1 MDSMHGWKARFFLIW
16 TGQAFSLFGSSLAGF
31 GVVWWM
37 TQTTGSATVL
47 ALATMMTILPGV
59 LLGPFAGALVDRWDR
74 RVVMM
79 VADTVAALAALA
91 LMLLF
96 WAGDMQIWQV
106 YTIMLVRSVAGAFHS
121 PAMQASTSLLV
132 PQEQLTRVAGLN
144 QMLQGVSSI
153 GAPPLAALLV
163 TVLPLPAMMAIDV
176 VTALI
181 AVGTMSLVRVPKP
194 PRSAEVT
201 SVRQDVVEGLRY
213 IWHWPG
219 LRLVMVFACVINLL
233 LTPAFSLMP
242 ILVTRHFEGGA
253 LQLAGMEA
261 GMGIGIIVG
270 GVLLGVWGGFKRRIL
285 TAVLGMAGMTA
296 ATLMI
301 GLAPSSLFTLGVA
314 GMVTMGVMSS
324 LTNGPLF
331 AIMQTVVAPEMQGR
345 VFTVMGSI
353 SMGMSPIG
361 LAFAGPLSDAFGVQ
375 SWYLV
380 GSAAIFLLLIAC
392 LASPAIM
399 RLEEGHSGQAGRALA
414 AEG

>member
-1 MDSMHGWKARFFLIW
+1 MDSMQGWKARFFLIW
-16 TGQAFSLFGSSLAGF
+16 SGQAISIFGSSLAGF

-47 ALATMMTILPGV
+47 ALATMMTMLPGIII
-59 LLGPFAGALVDRWDR
+59 GPFAGALVDRWDR

-79 VADTVAALAALA
+79 VADTVAALAALT

-96 WAGDMQIWQV
+96 WSGGIEIWHV
-106 YTIMLVRSVAGAFHS
+106 YLIMLVRSLAGAFHF

-132 PQEQLTRVAGLN
+132 PQEQLTRIAGLN
-144 QMLQGVSSI
+144 QMLQGGSSI
-153 GAPPLAALLV
+153 AAPPLAALLV
-163 TVLPLPAMMAIDV
+163 TVLPLPGMMAIDV
-176 VTALI
+176 CTALF
-181 AVGTMSLVRVPKP
+181 AVGAMGLVRIPRP
-194 PRSAEVT
+194 PRQVEAT
-201 SVRQDVVEGLRY
+201 SVREDVVAGLRY

-219 LRLVMVFACVINLL
+219 LRLIMIFACIINLL

-261 GMGIGIIVG
+261 GMGIGIIGG

-285 TAVLGMAGMTA
+285 TSVVGMLGMAI

-301 GLAPSSLFTLGVA
+301 GLAPSSLFALGVA
-314 GMVTMGVMSS
+314 GMVTMGVTSS

-331 AIMQTVVAPEMQGR
+331 AVMQTVVAPDMQGR

-353 SMGMSPIG
+353 SMGMAPVG

-380 GSAAIFLLLIAC
+380 GAVAIVLLLVAC
-392 LASPAIM
+392 LTSPAIM
-399 RLEEGHSGQAGRALA
+399 RLEEGREA
-414 AEG
+414 AVLGAAAKG